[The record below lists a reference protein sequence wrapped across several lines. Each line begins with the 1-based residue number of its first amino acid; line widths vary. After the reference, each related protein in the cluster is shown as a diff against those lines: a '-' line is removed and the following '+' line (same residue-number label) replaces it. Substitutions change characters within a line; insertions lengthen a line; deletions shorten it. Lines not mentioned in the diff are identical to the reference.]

1 MRRKRGE
8 RMEGNG
14 APIIENLFGIPWL
27 SVNLANVLMIIVTFT
42 IVLVLSIL
50 GARNLQMKPTGA
62 QNVME
67 WILDFVKGIIN
78 DTMDWKTGKTF
89 FPLAITLFLF
99 ILVGN
104 MLGVMTTVIYNGE
117 VWWTSPTADPGVALT
132 LSTMVILLSH
142 YYALKLRGM
151 KHYVKGYFTPVWY
164 LFPIKLVEEFANTLT
179 LGLRLFGNMFAG
191 GVLLM
196 LLVGLA
202 KSGPAGFILGA
213 VPFLAWQGFSIFIG
227 GIQAFIFVMLSMV
240 YISHK
245 VSEEH

>member
-1 MRRKRGE
+1 
-8 RMEGNG
+8 MEGTS
-14 APIIENLFGIPWL
+14 APIIENLFGISWL

-78 DTMDWKTGKTF
+78 DTMDWKTGKMF
-89 FPLAITLFLF
+89 LPLAITLFLF

-104 MLGVMTTVIYNGE
+104 MLGVITTVIYDDK
-117 VWWTSPTADPGVALT
+117 VWWTSPTADPGVTLT
-132 LSTMVILLSH
+132 LSTMIILLSH
-142 YYALKLRGM
+142 YYGLKLRGP

-191 GVLLM
+191 GVLLT
-196 LLVGLA
+196 LLVQLV
-202 KSGPAGFILGA
+202 KTGPIGA
-213 VPFLAWQGFSIFIG
+213 IGGAIPFMAWQGFSIFIG
-227 GIQAFIFVMLSMV
+227 AIQAFIFTMLSMV

-245 VSEEH
+245 ISDH

>member
-1 MRRKRGE
+1 MDGTS
-8 RMEGNG
+8 
-14 APIIENLFGIPWL
+14 APVIENLFGISWL

-50 GARNLQMKPTGA
+50 GARNLQMKPTGV

-78 DTMDWKTGKTF
+78 DTMDWKTGRMF
-89 FPLAITLFLF
+89 LPLAITLFLF

-104 MLGVMTTVIYNGE
+104 MLGVITTIIYDDK
-117 VWWTSPTADPGVALT
+117 VWWTSPTADPGVTLT
-132 LSTMVILLSH
+132 LSTMIILLSH
-142 YYALKLRGM
+142 YYGLKLRGA

-191 GVLLM
+191 GVLLT
-196 LLVGLA
+196 LLVQLTKTGIV
-202 KSGPAGFILGA
+202 GFIGGA
-213 VPFLAWQGFSIFIG
+213 IPFMAWQGFSIFIG
-227 GIQAFIFVMLSMV
+227 AIQAFIFTMLSMV

-245 VSEEH
+245 VSDH

>member
-1 MRRKRGE
+1 
-8 RMEGNG
+8 MEGNSS
-14 APIIENLFGIPWL
+14 PIIENVFGIPWL
-27 SVNLANVLMIIVTFT
+27 SVNLSNVLMIIVTFT

-50 GARNLQMKPTGA
+50 GARKLQMKPTGA

-89 FPLAITLFLF
+89 LPLAITLFLF

-104 MLGVMTTVIYNGE
+104 VLGVITTVIYDGK
-117 VWWTSPTADPGVALT
+117 VWWTSPTADPGVTLT
-132 LSTMVILLSH
+132 LSTMIIIMSH
-142 YYALKLRGM
+142 YYGLKLRGT
-151 KHYVKGYFTPVWY
+151 KHYIKGYFTPVWY

-196 LLVGLA
+196 LLVDLTKTG
-202 KSGPAGFILGA
+202 ILGFLGGA
-213 VPFLAWQGFSIFIG
+213 IPFIAWQGFSIFIG

-245 VSEEH
+245 VSDH